1 MNDEN
6 IDEDNPDNAENGE
19 QDLNEALENSEE
31 ALDDGISA
39 TSDEELELARAAE
52 ASAKDDYVRLQAEM
66 QNLRRRTERSGGVV
80 IIVVAVAM
88 AAQILL
94 VLPERS

>member
-6 IDEDNPDNAENGE
+6 IEEDNPDNAENGE

-31 ALDDGISA
+31 ALDDGVSA

-52 ASAKDDYVRLQAEM
+52 ASAKDEYVRLQAEM
-66 QNLRRRTERSGGVV
+66 QNLRRRTEQDVEKAHIFGQEKFST
-80 IIVVAVAM
+80 
-88 AAQILL
+88 
-94 VLPERS
+94 